1 MTARVYDT
9 LVMIALT
16 LGAASTAAGATP
28 PRRAT
33 PAALTSARTIYL
45 DNQAGSPKAVDE
57 LAKRLRRWGRLKVVD
72 TKGKAD
78 VVISITT
85 EAASVGRFAPPTP
98 GVTTTGRRL
107 TLTVRRVNT
116 GDLLWS
122 DSDGSLETLV
132 AKLRSQLEPPPKICI
147 AVWCR

>member
-16 LGAASTAAGATP
+16 LGAASTASGAAP
-28 PRRAT
+28 PRHAT
-33 PAALTSARTIYL
+33 PAALASAKTIYL
-45 DNQAGSPKAVDE
+45 ENQAGSPKAVDE
-57 LAKRLRRWGRLKVVD
+57 LARRVRRWGRLKVVD
-72 TKGKAD
+72 AKGKAD
-78 VVISITT
+78 VVASVTT
-85 EAASVGRFAPPTP
+85 EAFPVGRPAPPRP
-98 GVTTTGRRL
+98 GASTTSRRL

-122 DSDGSLETLV
+122 DSDSSLETLV